1 MWHKLSPL
9 ASHFELRVS
18 VYGLLEHIQSFEI
31 WGEILSSNRCN
42 MLLCLATFT
51 SYVCMATELK
61 SLDTSRFWE
70 TRICLVYNLTWR
82 SMARATSLMV
92 LAKWWRFWTPRMIHY
107 GKCMLIA
114 RSAPLGWLAPIGFIR
129 ISPKKLLIL
138 MLWWRSQWFMVF
150 RALAAVVMTLWV
162 HLWEHRLFHYP
173 SRPVKAKLLPWEFLL
188 LLLHLVTSSAWSQ
201 DPLGDR
207 KMSQQFP
214 DSWL

>member
-51 SYVCMATELK
+51 SHVCMATELK

-92 LAKWWRFWTPRMIHY
+92 LAKWWKFWTPRMIHY

-114 RSAPLGWLAPIGFIR
+114 RSAPLGWLAASSFPLSIPPSESKASTMR
-129 ISPKKLLIL
+129 ISTA
-138 MLWWRSQWFMVF
+138 S
-150 RALAAVVMTLWV
+150 
-162 HLWEHRLFHYP
+162 
-173 SRPVKAKLLPWEFLL
+173 
-188 LLLHLVTSSAWSQ
+188 TSSCDQLRVKSRSPRRQKNVSAVS
-201 DPLGDR
+201 R
-207 KMSQQFP
+207 
-214 DSWL
+214 